1 MNEQQQSDKEPNEH
15 DISIS
20 ENQLKQAHRI
30 EPWLGR
36 SFTCGSCGQQHQVP
50 LRKVVL
56 ERGAMAALPAYAQ
69 ERGLRNL
76 LLVSDRRTAEA
87 AGRKLLAL
95 CEEAQLQ
102 AQLCVLADDEHGE
115 LAADERAVVQLL
127 LHVTPATQAIVAVG
141 AGTLHDIVRFAAHR
155 SGRVFLSVPTAP
167 SVDGFA
173 SVGAPLILG
182 GFKQTI
188 PACSPEAIFGDLAVL
203 ATAPRPMVAAGFGD
217 MLGKYTSLAD
227 WELGRVLLD
236 EPLCELAAEMTRQGL
251 ELCIRHTEEIAAG
264 TEKGLRKLMEGLLLS
279 GISMLI
285 VGHSRPA
292 SGGEH
297 HLSHYWEMKFLQ
309 AGRRALLHGAKV
321 GVAAVKMAA
330 LYREAASR
338 GAEAVRQSIRQRL
351 ADPGYSAPD
360 SARAAI
366 AAGYGAIATQAFE
379 ENAAELDPARRT
391 ALQRQLAER
400 LGSRWDAVQAIC
412 RSVPAPER
420 LADLLAAAGGPVTA
434 DQLGVE
440 PQLVDES
447 LRYAKYVRNR
457 YTIMRLHEWL

>member
-1 MNEQQQSDKEPNEH
+1 M
-15 DISIS
+15 
-20 ENQLKQAHRI
+20 KQAHRI

-36 SFTCGSCGQQHQVP
+36 TFTCGSCGQEHSVP

-56 ERGAMAALPAYAQ
+56 ERGAMAALPFYAQ
-69 ERGLRNL
+69 ERGLSSL
-76 LLVSDRRTAEA
+76 LLVSDGRTAEA
-87 AGRKLLAL
+87 AGRKLLEL
-95 CEEAQLQ
+95 CGEAQLQ
-102 AQLCVLADDEHGE
+102 ARQCVLPDDEHGE

-127 LHVTPATQAIVAVG
+127 LHVTPDTQAIVAVG

-155 SGRVFLSVPTAP
+155 TGRAFLSVPTAP

-173 SVGAPLILG
+173 SVGAPLIIG

-188 PACSPEAIFGDLAVL
+188 PACSPEAIFGDLEVL

-227 WELGRVLLD
+227 WELGRLLLD
-236 EPLCELAAEMTRQGL
+236 EPLCDLAADMTRQGL
-251 ELCIRHTEEIAAG
+251 ELCIRHTADIAAG
-264 TEKGLRKLMEGLLLS
+264 TEEGLRKLLEGLLLS
-279 GISMLI
+279 GISMLL

-330 LYREAASR
+330 LYREAASLD
-338 GAEAVRQSIRQRL
+338 AEAVRASASQRL
-351 ADPGYSAPD
+351 ADPDYAAPD
-360 SARAAI
+360 AARADI
-366 AAGYGAIATQAFE
+366 AAGYGAIAGQALA
-379 ENAAELDPARRT
+379 ENAAELDPARRVV
-391 ALQRQLAER
+391 LQRQLAER
-400 LGSRWDAVQAIC
+400 LSSRWAAVQAVC
-412 RSVPAPER
+412 RAVPAPER
-420 LADLLAAAGGPVTA
+420 LAELLAAAGGPVTEA
-434 DQLGVE
+434 QLGVE
-440 PQLVDES
+440 PELVEES
-447 LRYAKYVRNR
+447 LRYAKYVRHR